1 MRLGTLLLSLLIAL
15 MLWGMAH
22 GTASIDR
29 GFDVPV
35 VFDGVPDHLVLTEQS
50 TDAVNIRVLGN
61 PNSLRSLADRPAVY
75 VIDVSGARAGPSVH
89 EVEASVIELPRG
101 ARIVSRSPS
110 RIEYEF
116 EPRGR
121 KSVRVRAAVEG
132 APADGYQ
139 ITRVEV
145 DPPSV
150 ALTGARRE
158 VLRLS
163 EVATETI
170 GVEGLS
176 APVERVVRL
185 SPGRDHVWPEKRDT
199 VTVRIEVEATPEPE
213 IEGEEAFPN
222 ESGGAEA
229 GGEEA

>member
-35 VFDGVPDHLVLTEQS
+35 VFDGIPDHLVLTEQS

-61 PNSLRSLADRPAVY
+61 PTSLRNLADRRVDY
-75 VIDVSGARAGPSVH
+75 RIDVSGARSGPSVH

-132 APADGYQ
+132 APAEGYH

-150 ALTGARRE
+150 GLTGARRE

-163 EVATETI
+163 EVSTETI
-170 GVEGLS
+170 GVEGLT

-199 VTVRIEVEATPEPE
+199 VTVRIDVEPIPEPKDLE
-213 IEGEEAFPN
+213 EGILPRET
-222 ESGGAEA
+222 GAAEPE
-229 GGEEA
+229 GGEA

>member
-1 MRLGTLLLSLLIAL
+1 MRVGTLFLSLLIAL
-15 MLWGMAH
+15 LLWGMAH

-35 VFDGVPDHLVLTEQS
+35 VFDDIPDHLVLTEQS

-61 PNSLRSLADRPAVY
+61 PSSLRNLADRPAEY

-132 APADGYQ
+132 TPAEGHQ

-150 ALTGARRE
+150 ALTGSRRE

-170 GVEGLS
+170 GVDGLT

-199 VTVRIEVEATPEPE
+199 VTVRIDVEPVPQPDTELDGAFPEELVGTGPGEVE
-213 IEGEEAFPN
+213 G
-222 ESGGAEA
+222 
-229 GGEEA
+229 